1 MTLNT
6 AHLAPELE
14 ALDAEAAGVSGDPTQ
29 PGAAPA
35 APPAPRDWN
44 AEADDLV
51 TFAKELLTG
60 TWPAL
65 ESIWTADKCARLA
78 RAAAP
83 VMAKYEFDL
92 GRWGPEIMLGAILAP
107 MTNATVR
114 TIRQPAPGEAPAG
127 ALRPVQDVTDPGS
140 LHTKL

>member
-6 AHLAPELE
+6 AHLAPELD
-14 ALDAEAAGVSGDPTQ
+14 ALDAEAAGIAGDPSA
-29 PGAAPA
+29 PSLSPA

-51 TFAKELLTG
+51 MFARELLTG
-60 TWPAL
+60 TWPQL
-65 ESIWTADKCARLA
+65 ETIWTPEKCARLA

-83 VMAKYEFDL
+83 VMAKYDFDL
-92 GRWGPEIMLGAILAP
+92 GKWGPEIMLGAILAP
-107 MTNATVR
+107 MTIATVR
-114 TIRQPAPGEAPAG
+114 AVKGGAPGAAPAG
-127 ALRPVQDVTDPGS
+127 ALRPAEDRTDPDS